1 MAYFL
6 SYLCSVILDG
16 GIRTASPATGIG
28 KARGGLA
35 DTLSSQNAK
44 I

>member
-1 MAYFL
+1 
-6 SYLCSVILDG
+6 VILDG
-16 GIRTASPATGIG
+16 GIRTASPTTGIG

-35 DTLSSQNAK
+35 DTLSSQNLK